1 MLVRTGKVVGGD
13 VAAVVRFA
21 AIVYWFA
28 EWKDAHVLMRQ
39 PMGTTGQEHD
49 SGPSHAATAYYSRLL
64 CVPHQLMMQFA

>member
-1 MLVRTGKVVGGD
+1 MPVRTGKVIGGD

-21 AIVYWFA
+21 AIVYWSPSGRMSM
-28 EWKDAHVLMRQ
+28 LMRQ

-49 SGPSHAATAYYSRLL
+49 GGPSHAATAYYPRLL